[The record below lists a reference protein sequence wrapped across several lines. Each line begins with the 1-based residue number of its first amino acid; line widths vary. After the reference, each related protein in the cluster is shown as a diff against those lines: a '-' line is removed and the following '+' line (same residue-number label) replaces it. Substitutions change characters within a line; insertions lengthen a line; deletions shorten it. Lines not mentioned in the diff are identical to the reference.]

1 MSPLAKRRRLRPGE
15 TDAGAD
21 AFLDTIPA
29 WLRAVLGAV
38 AAVFASS
45 VVTCLP
51 VVLAWLT
58 SPEAAGSG
66 GQAVQLGL
74 DVWLLGH
81 AVAIDAPGGGR
92 ITMTPWL
99 LVGVPFL
106 FATWAGQWVAIG
118 LDDDA
123 ARIPWLGWRT
133 RGDVVRAGLVFAAV
147 YGALGLLVSRVAAP
161 VGFTGSVVGSFVG
174 PAVLALIAFGAALRW
189 EFRDEF
195 PSLAPGFGPWWRART
210 PLWVRRALGPAGWGI
225 AAFLLVGLAVTLMA
239 ILARWGRISELHG
252 ELSPGLFGGLAV
264 VLGQLLYLP
273 TGAVWAT
280 SWLAGPGFGVGHDS
294 SVTWGASDPGL
305 LPLIPALG
313 ALPDPGPLPW
323 WTRLGVLVPIVVG
336 AFIGRQSLGQVTRLA
351 SWRAKAQT
359 AAIAV
364 VVAGVGMGII
374 GAMASGGLGTE
385 RLARVGV
392 NPWLFGLATTLEFAL
407 GAAAVIAAKE
417 VRIRRVVR

>member
-21 AFLDTIPA
+21 AFLDTVPA

-38 AAVFASS
+38 TAVFASS
-45 VVTCLP
+45 VAACLP

-58 SPEAAGSG
+58 SPDATGSG

-99 LVGVPFL
+99 LVAVSFL
-106 FATWAGQWVAIG
+106 FATWAAQWVAVG
-118 LDDDA
+118 LDDDSP
-123 ARIPWLGWRT
+123 RIPWFGWRI
-133 RGDVVRAGLVFAAV
+133 RADVLRAGAVFAGV
-147 YGALGLLVSRVAAP
+147 YGLLGVIVSRLAAP
-161 VGFTGSVVGSFVG
+161 VGFTGSPLGSFAG
-174 PAVLALIAFGAALRW
+174 PAVLALFAFGAALRW

-195 PSLAPGFGPWWRART
+195 ASLAPGFGPWWRART
-210 PLWVRRALGPAGWGI
+210 PLWLRRALGPAAWGI

-252 ELSPGLFGGLAV
+252 ELSPGLVGGGIV

-273 TGAVWAT
+273 TGAVWAD
-280 SWLAGPGFGVGHDS
+280 SWLAGPGFGIGHES
-294 SVTWGASDPGL
+294 SVTWGMSDPGL

-313 ALPDPGPLPW
+313 ALPDPGPLPG
-323 WTRLGVLVPIVVG
+323 WTRLAVLVPIAVG
-336 AFIGRQSLGQVTRLA
+336 AFIGRQSLAQVTRLA
-351 SWRAKAQT
+351 SWRAKALT
-359 AAIAV
+359 AGIAV
-364 VVAGVGMGII
+364 ALAGVGMGII

-385 RLARVGV
+385 RLVRVGV
-392 NPWLFGLATTLEFAL
+392 NPWLFGLVTTVEFAL

-417 VRIRRVVR
+417 LRIRRVVR